1 MEGPTWTWLEWKKW
15 DPLPRD
21 WDVMAA
27 PGTPGDPPAC
37 PEPGTGCGGP
47 VTHGARRGSSRGRAG
62 RRIHG
67 GAGATGLTPDR
78 GAARPGLGSF
88 GAQPGP
94 SLLRGSPGA
103 GQGRSH
109 ARHSPRPPRA
119 RAGPHGVASARGRR
133 GRGRWR
139 RRGLGAGGPGP
150 HVSPAGGPM
159 GARLLERSPYMD
171 MFWGRARLRSRARPA
186 PA

>member
-1 MEGPTWTWLEWKKW
+1 MEELVTPDHVTGMWW
-15 DPLPRD
+15 PLPGPPGNPVPSLARA
-21 WDVMAA
+21 AA
-27 PGTPGDPPAC
+27 PQLPTEPVGEAPG
-37 PEPGTGCGGP
+37 G
-47 VTHGARRGSSRGRAG
+47 VRGAESR
-62 RRIHG
+62 

-88 GAQPGP
+88 GAQRGP
-94 SLLRGSPGA
+94 SLLRDSPGA

-109 ARHSPRPPRA
+109 PRHAPRPPRA
-119 RAGPHGVASARGRR
+119 RARPPGVASARGRR

-139 RRGLGAGGPGP
+139 PRGLGAGGPGP
-150 HVSPAGGPM
+150 HVSLAGGPM

-171 MFWGRARLRSRARPA
+171 MFWGRARLRPRARPA